1 MQKFILSFL
10 LCLFIAFNPFSS
22 AVPKA
27 TATDNKVEC
36 LSFEEAVQRS
46 ALQPR
51 KVIIDVYTDWCGWCK
66 KMDATTFQHPEVA
79 KYISQN
85 YYAVRLN
92 AETRDTIRVGD
103 MTFKYVPQ
111 GRGGSNELA
120 ATLLDGKMSYP
131 SIVFMDEQFNKIQ
144 TLPGYRDA
152 KTLDQI
158 LHFFGQNAHVKGISW
173 EQFQKTYQ
181 SPIQ

>member
-1 MQKFILSFL
+1 MQKFILSFV
-10 LCLFIAFNPFSS
+10 LCLLVVFNPITSVQNAGAS
-22 AVPKA
+22 G
-27 TATDNKVEC
+27 DKVEW
-36 LSFEEAVQRS
+36 LSFEEAVKRS
-46 ALQPR
+46 AVEPR

-66 KMDATTFQHPEVA
+66 KMDATTLQHPEVA
-79 KYISQN
+79 KYISKN

-92 AETRDTIRVGD
+92 AETRDTIHVGD
-103 MTFKYVPQ
+103 MIFKYVPQ

-120 ATLLDGKMSYP
+120 VTLLDGKMSYP
-131 SIVFMDEQFNKIQ
+131 SIVFMDEKFNKIQ

-158 LHFFGQNAHVKGISW
+158 LNFFGQNAYVKGISW